1 MQPFVSW
8 NKREHMTTG
17 KALKNIPPH
26 PMDSLLR
33 TERIPHIWCPGCG
46 IGTVFSAVLAAIKNT
61 GWDPN
66 SIAMVS
72 GIGCTG
78 RMAGYI
84 RLDSFHTTHG
94 RALPFATGLK
104 LAKPETK
111 VIVVSGD
118 GDLFAI
124 GGNHFIHAARR
135 NMDLT
140 VICVNNF
147 NYGMTG
153 GQQAPSTPLGAKTTT
168 SVSGSPEEPFNFCDL
183 AATCGATY
191 VARWTAM
198 QVRSLRS
205 SISEALE
212 KRGFSFV
219 EVITPCPSSFGR
231 RNRMG
236 TALEMLKFYQG
247 RSVIRGDI
255 DPREASVDIDREIVV
270 GKFVDIERPL
280 FTDHYAK
287 MNRLNAPQW
296 RAMHPDHQ
304 KGR

>member
-1 MQPFVSW
+1 
-8 NKREHMTTG
+8 
-17 KALKNIPPH
+17 
-26 PMDSLLR
+26 MDSLLR

-46 IGTVFSAVLAAIKNT
+46 IGTIFGAVLAAIKNT

-66 SIAMVS
+66 TIAMVS

-94 RALPFATGLK
+94 RAIPFATGLK
-104 LAKPETK
+104 LARPETK
-111 VIVVSGD
+111 IIVVSGD

-135 NMDLT
+135 NMDMT
-140 VICVNNF
+140 VICVNNL

-153 GQQAPSTPLGAKTTT
+153 GQMSPSTPMGAKTTT
-168 SVSGSPEEPFNFCDL
+168 SVNGSPEEPFNFSYL
-183 AATCGATY
+183 ASACGATY

-205 SISEALE
+205 SISEALA

-236 TALEMLKFYQG
+236 TPLEMLKFYQG

-255 DPREASVDIDREIVV
+255 DPKEASMDIDREIVV
-270 GKFVDIERPL
+270 GKFVDIERPT
-280 FTDHYAK
+280 FVDNYEK
-287 MNRLNAPQW
+287 VNRLQMPQW
-296 RAMHPDHQ
+296 RSMHPESH

>member
-1 MQPFVSW
+1 
-8 NKREHMTTG
+8 MTTT
-17 KALKNIPPH
+17 KAVRNLPPH

-46 IGTVFSAVLAAIKNT
+46 IGTVFGAVLAAIKNT

-104 LAKPETK
+104 LARPQTK
-111 VIVVSGD
+111 IIV
-118 GDLFAI
+118 
-124 GGNHFIHAARR
+124 HAARR

-140 VICVNNF
+140 VVCVNNL

-168 SVSGSPEEPFNFCDL
+168 TVNGSPEEPFNFCDL
-183 AATCGATY
+183 ASTCGATY

-255 DPREASVDIDREIVV
+255 DPREATVDIDREIVV
-270 GKFVDIERPL
+270 GKFVDIERPT
-280 FTDHYAK
+280 FMDHYEK
-287 MNRLNAPQW
+287 FNRPQMPQW
-296 RAMHPDHQ
+296 RPMHPDTQ

>member
-1 MQPFVSW
+1 
-8 NKREHMTTG
+8 MTTA
-17 KALKNIPPH
+17 KAVKNIPPH
-26 PMDSLLR
+26 PMDGLLR

-66 SIAMVS
+66 TIAMVS

-104 LAKPETK
+104 LAKPDTK
-111 VIVVSGD
+111 VIIVSGD

-135 NMDLT
+135 NMDMT
-140 VICVNNF
+140 VVCVNNF

-168 SVSGSPEEPFNFCDL
+168 TVNGSPEEPFNLCDL

-236 TALEMLKFYQG
+236 TALEMMKFYQG
-247 RSVIRGDI
+247 RSVIRSDI
-255 DPREASVDIDREIVV
+255 DPSEAVVDIDREIVV
-270 GKFVDIERPL
+270 GKFVDIERPT
-280 FTDHYAK
+280 FMDHYEK
-287 MNRLNAPQW
+287 VNRLNLPQW

>member
-1 MQPFVSW
+1 
-8 NKREHMTTG
+8 MTTA
-17 KALKNIPPH
+17 KPVKNVPPH

-66 SIAMVS
+66 TIAMVS

-84 RLDSFHTTHG
+84 KLDSFHTTHG

-104 LAKPETK
+104 LARPQTK

-140 VICVNNF
+140 VICVNNL

-168 SVSGSPEEPFNFCDL
+168 SVNGSPEEPFNFSYL
-183 AATCGATY
+183 ASACGATY

-236 TALEMLKFYQG
+236 SALEMLKFYQG

-255 DPREASVDIDREIVV
+255 DPKDASMDIDKEIVV
-270 GKFVDIERPL
+270 GKFVDIERPT
-280 FTDHYAK
+280 FMDHYEK
-287 MNRLNAPQW
+287 FNRSQMPQW
-296 RAMHPDHQ
+296 RPMHSDPQ